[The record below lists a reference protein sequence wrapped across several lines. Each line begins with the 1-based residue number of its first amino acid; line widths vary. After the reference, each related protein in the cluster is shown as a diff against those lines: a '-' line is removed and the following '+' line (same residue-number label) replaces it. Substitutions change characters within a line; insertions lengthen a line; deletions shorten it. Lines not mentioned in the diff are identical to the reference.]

1 MAKSKLTGKY
11 HGQVFN
17 SRCGHSNTLTFVVN
31 KIMNFFI
38 QSLNKCWI
46 KIFLI
51 QNFLNTFRH
60 EELPRPNDVAAIR
73 KLCLVLRTI
82 YLGSQDQVSIS

>member
-1 MAKSKLTGKY
+1 MTTPNEKMVRGKEKSLCSNKHKIGMGKSKLTGKY

-31 KIMNFFI
+31 KIMNCFI

-46 KIFLI
+46 KRFLT
-51 QNFLNTFRH
+51 QNFFFT
-60 EELPRPNDVAAIR
+60 V
-73 KLCLVLRTI
+73 
-82 YLGSQDQVSIS
+82 